1 MIEEEKV
8 NIGTEE
14 HPYYMPKNNPF
25 PIERLK
31 QRKKR
36 LEKWAEGYLGSEE
49 GKKLQK
55 DFEKEFLNFMLYGK
69 TPYFGDKDFFKDLKD
84 YIVKDTELN
93 TEEILKRFTNTE

>member
-55 DFEKEFLNFMLYGK
+55 DFEKESLNFMLYGK

>member
-14 HPYYMPKNNPF
+14 HPYYIPKNNPF

-36 LEKWAEGYLGSEE
+36 LEKWAEGYLGSE
-49 GKKLQK
+49 K
-55 DFEKEFLNFMLYGK
+55 EK
-69 TPYFGDKDFFKDLKD
+69 
-84 YIVKDTELN
+84 
-93 TEEILKRFTNTE
+93 